1 MSSIS
6 LAFDSAI
13 YRHLPYDPVKDLAPV
28 SLVASQPNIMVVNP
42 SLPVRSVAELIALAK
57 ASPGAIN
64 YASGGI
70 GSAPHLAME
79 LFESMAGVKL
89 THVPYRGTALALNDV
104 VSGQVQVMISVTVSA
119 EPLLK
124 AERIRALAV
133 TGATRSPGLP
143 DIPTIAES
151 GVPNYSFSTWYGI
164 QVPAQVP
171 PAIVAQINADVVRVL
186 QAPDVRVRLTSVG
199 VQPMSSSAAEF
210 GAMVQSEIAK
220 WAKVVDRIGLEAN

>member
-1 MSSIS
+1 
-6 LAFDSAI
+6 
-13 YRHLPYDPVKDLAPV
+13 
-28 SLVASQPNIMVVNP
+28 
-42 SLPVRSVAELIALAK
+42 
-57 ASPGAIN
+57 
-64 YASGGI
+64 
-70 GSAPHLAME
+70 
-79 LFESMAGVKL
+79 
-89 THVPYRGTALALNDV
+89 
-104 VSGQVQVMISVTVSA
+104 VMISVTVSA

-124 AERIRALAV
+124 AGRIRALAV
-133 TGATRSPGLP
+133 TGAIRSPGLP

-151 GVPNYSFSTWYGI
+151 GVPNYGFSTWYGI

-186 QAPDVRVRLTSVG
+186 EAPDVRARMTSVG